1 MKYDSGT
8 FHYSSRRELVYGKK
22 GMVSTTHP
30 LASQAGLEVLKKGG
44 NAIDAIVAAAAA
56 LTVVEPSANGI
67 GGDSFAIIWYKG
79 EMYGL
84 NSSGAAP
91 ELMKREAFQQKGTEI
106 PRYGLEPVTV
116 PGVPKGW
123 ASLINRFGRLSLS
136 EVMEPAAVIAE
147 EGHPVTSKI
156 AEAWERTYQIFSKQL
171 KDYPVLQT
179 WFDTFCP
186 DGKPLQAGDMWSS
199 KGHAKTLREI
209 GATDAEAFY
218 TGWIADEIDA
228 FSKKY
233 DGYIRKKD
241 LEQHQVEWITPLST
255 AYKGYDIWE
264 MPPNGQGIIVL
275 MALNI
280 LEELT
285 LKDKESP
292 DTYHKQ
298 IEAIKL
304 AFSDG
309 LHYISDPRSMRT
321 KIEDM
326 LSKEYATSRAGLI
339 TKKALLP
346 EPGKFDNPGT
356 VYLAAADGEG
366 NMVSYIQSNYAGFGS
381 GSVVPGLGISLH
393 NRGNQFSL
401 DENHPNVLAPGKRP
415 FHTIIPGFITQNGKP
430 IGPFGVMGG
439 GMQPQAHLQV
449 LSSMIDFQLNPQDAL
464 DAPRWQWLEGKKV
477 LVEPQFPYPIIQDLI
492 KRGHE
497 VQIAAS
503 PLSFGRGQII
513 LQQENGVLVG
523 GTEPRADGHIA
534 VW

>member
-1 MKYDSGT
+1 MQFDAST

-30 LASQAGLEVLKKGG
+30 LASQAGLEILKKGG
-44 NAIDAIVAAAAA
+44 NAIDAILAAAAT

-91 ELMKREAFQQKGTEI
+91 NLMLHETLKQKGTEI
-106 PRYGLEPVTV
+106 SRYGLDPVTV
-116 PGVPKGW
+116 PGVPSGW
-123 ASLINRFGRLSLS
+123 AALAEKFGNLPLS
-136 EVMEPAAVIAE
+136 EVLEPAAVIAE

-156 AEAWERTYQIFSKQL
+156 AEAWERTYHIFSKQL
-171 KDYPVLQT
+171 EKYPALQT

-186 DGKPLQAGDMWSS
+186 EGKPIKAGEMWSS

-209 GATDAEAFY
+209 GATNAEAFY
-218 TGWIADEIDA
+218 HGWIADEIDA

-233 DGYIRKKD
+233 EGYLRKED
-241 LEQHQVEWITPLST
+241 LANHQVEWIDPIST
-255 AYKGYDIWE
+255 NYKGYDVWE
-264 MPPNGQGIIVL
+264 MPPNGQGIVVL

-280 LEELT
+280 LEQLELQ
-285 LKDKESP
+285 DKENP

-309 LHYISDPRSMRT
+309 LQYIADYRTMET
-321 KIEDM
+321 KIEAM
-326 LSKEYATSRAGLI
+326 LSKEYAKSRADLVND
-339 TKKALLP
+339 KAILP

-356 VYLAAADGEG
+356 VYLAAADEEG
-366 NMVSYIQSNYAGFGS
+366 NIISYIQSNYAGFGS
-381 GSVVPGLGISLH
+381 GAVVPGLGISLH

-401 DENHPNVLAPGKRP
+401 DENHPNVLLPGKRP
-415 FHTIIPGFITQNGKP
+415 FHTIIPGFLTKNGIP
-430 IGPFGVMGG
+430 IGPFGIMGG

-464 DAPRWQWLEGKKV
+464 DAPRWQWLEEKKI
-477 LVEPQFPYPIIQDLI
+477 LVEPHFPYPVIQELL
-492 KRGHE
+492 KRGHH
-497 VQIAAS
+497 VQIATS
-503 PLSFGRGQII
+503 SSSFGRGQVI
-513 LQQENGVLVG
+513 LRQENGVLVG
-523 GTEPRADGHIA
+523 GTESRADGHIA